1 MKLQPIYMYMYVQ
14 KGDLQKMED
23 YHVMDC
29 FECGS
34 CSYGC
39 PGRLPLTHTFKLGKA
54 MLNAKKAEEKA
65 RAMAAA
71 AAAAE
76 KAEAGKGAR
85 A

>member
-1 MKLQPIYMYMYVQ
+1 MNRESETPTCIRCGNCIAHCPMKLEPMYMYMYVH
-14 KGDLQKMED
+14 KGDIRKMEE

-54 MLNAKKAEEKA
+54 MIK
-65 RAMAAA
+65 RQ
-71 AAAAE
+71 
-76 KAEAGKGAR
+76 AG
-85 A
+85 